1 MGSIG
6 ICDSRGPEVDEVGV
20 TESIVVEMGQR
31 KKGVNL
37 LEEKKKSFPLH
48 YKAPLMTEEL
58 NNNIVRLVRFIF
70 QYGAAELLKRPFA
83 FHWDILWKF
92 SCYCMDVTAPLGKVP
107 WSQS

>member
-1 MGSIG
+1 MGSVG
-6 ICDSRGPEVDEVGV
+6 ICDSRGPEVDKVGV
-20 TESIVVEMGQR
+20 TERIVVEIGQR

-37 LEEKKKSFPLH
+37 LVKKKKKKSFPLH

-58 NNNIVRLVRFIF
+58 NNNIVTLGHFIF

-92 SCYCMDVTAPLGKVP
+92 SC
-107 WSQS
+107 